1 MSWVRLNKSKLHEQE
16 KSMFSKHNNMIT
28 NNVKECKSLT
38 CPNIYVDMKY
48 PHHKINQNKV
58 RC

>member
-28 NNVKECKSLT
+28 NNVKECKLLT
-38 CPNIYVDMKY
+38 CPNNLCRYEVSQ
-48 PHHKINQNKV
+48 P
-58 RC
+58 